1 MLFSSMLRYH
11 RLRLEF
17 MEFTV
22 IMVFMESVEIS
33 ESVGIVELRMS
44 LEIKNHLKV
53 TYLSHAISAIVIVVE
68 PMWMDLTQVVV
79 DLPFMLSLVIVEVF
93 VIIGLDVAMFV
104 VQVVTVEVAINA
116 IEVAIVAAVE
126 VATTIAVAI
135 AVIVAIAIMVTLLRI
150 NHRFTCL
157 SPTHARL
164 FEKLVI
170 LCLPFLISV
179 QPMVVA
185 LIWPNHKSICL
196 DPMFVELMVQIIE
209 LFEQLAIL
217 YLPIL

>member
-22 IMVFMESVEIS
+22 IMVFMESVEIR

-53 TYLSHAISAIVIVVE
+53 TYLSHVISAIVIVVG
-68 PMWMDLTQVVV
+68 PMWMGLTQVVT
-79 DLPFMLSLVIVEVF
+79 DLPIMVSLVIAEVF
-93 VIIGLDVAMFV
+93 AIIGLDVAMFV
-104 VQVVTVEVAINA
+104 VQFVTVEVVINA
-116 IEVAIVAAVE
+116 IEAIIIVVVEATTTVA
-126 VATTIAVAI
+126 VATTIEVTIAVVM
-135 AVIVAIAIMVTLLRI
+135 AVIVAIANMVTLLRI

-164 FEKLVI
+164 FKQLV
-170 LCLPFLISV
+170 
-179 QPMVVA
+179 
-185 LIWPNHKSICL
+185 
-196 DPMFVELMVQIIE
+196 
-209 LFEQLAIL
+209 IL